1 MGTPKH
7 GILGLLIFFSLCSPQ
22 KRISFPTGTESS
34 GVFRHSTREE
44 TMQKEGT
51 QERSEATSSWD
62 YTQGWVTFGQHCPCA
77 QPDTEKIVWLTS
89 NGSNAHLKQ
98 I

>member
-1 MGTPKH
+1 M
-7 GILGLLIFFSLCSPQ
+7 
-22 KRISFPTGTESS
+22 
-34 GVFRHSTREE
+34 

-77 QPDTEKIVWLTS
+77 QPDTEKMVWLTS

-98 I
+98 IWGVLQSLNICYRISWPLGANSWASGTVQVTQDVQP